1 MKWCYIVNKKGFFN
15 LYGIWLLSFL
25 LLCANVLAYRV
36 ITFYQYQ
43 KTMENEVLHLFIIQH
58 VNQQLYDL
66 LKEKEEQ
73 KETNM
78 SQEENEGSIEPIE
91 IFPFKDTLFY
101 QGSTIHLLYDEEL
114 VYVEF
119 YKDAKQCK
127 FQIHYE
133 KEQYFIMKVEY
144 KENACSFSS

>member
-25 LLCANVLAYRV
+25 LLCANVLSYRV
-36 ITFYQYQ
+36 ITFFQYQ
-43 KTMENEVLHLFIIQH
+43 KTMENEVLYLFIIQH

-66 LKEKEEQ
+66 SKKQEA
-73 KETNM
+73 NDI
-78 SQEENEGSIEPIE
+78 SQEEEEDNIEPIE
-91 IFPFKDTLFY
+91 LFPFKETLFY
-101 QGSTIHLLYDEEL
+101 QGNAIHLLYEEEF

-119 YKDAKQCK
+119 YKEAKQCK

-133 KEQYFIMKVEY
+133 KDQYFIMKVEY
-144 KENACSFSS
+144 

>member
-25 LLCANVLAYRV
+25 LLCTNVLSYRV
-36 ITFYQYQ
+36 TTFFQYQ
-43 KTMENEVLHLFIIQH
+43 KTMENELLYLFIIQH

-66 LKEKEEQ
+66 SKKQEA
-73 KETNM
+73 NDI
-78 SQEENEGSIEPIE
+78 SQEEEEDNIDPIE
-91 IFPFKDTLFY
+91 LFPFKETLFY
-101 QGSTIHLLYDEEL
+101 QGNTIHLLYEEEV

-119 YKDAKQCK
+119 YKEAKQCK

-133 KEQYFIMKVEY
+133 KDQYFIMKVEY
-144 KENACSFSS
+144 

>member
-25 LLCANVLAYRV
+25 LLCTNVLSYRV
-36 ITFYQYQ
+36 TTFFQYQ
-43 KTMENEVLHLFIIQH
+43 KTMENEVLYLLIIQH

-66 LKEKEEQ
+66 SKKQEA
-73 KETNM
+73 NDI
-78 SQEENEGSIEPIE
+78 SQEEEEDNIEPIE
-91 IFPFKDTLFY
+91 LFPFKETLFY
-101 QGSTIHLLYDEEL
+101 QGNTIHLLYEEEF

-119 YKDAKQCK
+119 YKEAKQCK

-133 KEQYFIMKVEY
+133 KDQYFIMKVEY
-144 KENACSFSS
+144 